1 MSSITIHVDHRE
13 LPAPEGESLLTVLV
27 SHAIAVPALCYH
39 PRLPVQGRCG
49 LCLVERQENGRW
61 ILQHACLLN
70 CRPGLQIRT
79 DSQEIR
85 RARSLAAALLLRR
98 GPFPH
103 AAVTEMLQE
112 LAALERAPAN
122 EQDRPAKQESAAG
135 KPPQP
140 GCILCGL
147 CVSMCRSISRNKLTF
162 LGRGQNL
169 KVAYVTTMAA
179 EGCGSCQACRRVCP
193 TGYIVVNGATTFKS
207 GLFRSVKTPDCADQ

>member
-13 LPAPEGESLLTVLV
+13 LPATEGESLLAVLV

-61 ILQHACLLN
+61 VLQHACLLN

-79 DSQEIR
+79 DSPEIR

-103 AAVTEMLQE
+103 AAVTEMLQK
-112 LAALERAPAN
+112 LAALELAPAR
-122 EQDRPAKQESAAG
+122 QDNAVV
-135 KPPQP
+135 KPLQP

-169 KVAYVTTMAA
+169 RVAYVTTMTA

-207 GLFRSVKTPDCADQ
+207 GLFRSVKTPDRAEQ